1 MRLKKVKKMSNKEN
15 MKKKHIQNITEND
28 DSVTITFGKSDDNNE
43 TGNGKISD
51 SNEKEVVSEEKKPEV
66 TEQEKAEDL
75 TFENKSNK
83 IATQESVKEKL
94 FRVFGFNNKKIDEE
108 KRTVGLAFSS
118 EEPYDRSFGTEILSH
133 NPSDID
139 FSFIASGRAPLLLN
153 HDFEK
158 QIGVIE
164 KAEISEADKVGR
176 AVVRFGKSKLAD
188 EVFHDVMDGIRSNVS
203 VGYEILKMDKVKDDD
218 EDKEKPTYRVNWKPL
233 EASIVSVPADTTV
246 GVGRSNGQTLTD
258 NDSSKERIE
267 VINRKNTMEKAN
279 ETPKVEAPKVNV
291 EEQIAKARKDET
303 ARIKEIT
310 ALGAKHNCSDVASKA
325 VNDGVSLAQFRG
337 IVLDKLGDAKPLD
350 KKDNIG
356 LSNKE
361 ARDFSIVRAIKAMTT
376 GNWSGA
382 ELEKEA
388 SDEIS
393 RRTGKAP
400 RGIFV
405 PSDVRWQ
412 QRDLISGASADGGAL
427 VATNLLAG
435 SFIEA
440 LRAKMVVKQAGAL
453 VLSGLVG
460 DVAIPAQNA
469 VNSASWVAENAAV
482 TEVNPTYR
490 QVTMAPKTL
499 GTFTDISRHLMH
511 QSTPAIET
519 IVRNDIIRTL
529 ANEVDKQAIQGTGT
543 SNKPT
548 GILNTSGIGSV
559 AMGTNGDQATWAKVV
574 ETWKEVATDNADVG
588 ALAFLTSPTQVSRLM
603 AIPKVSSSDSVMIM
617 NDQKN
622 LMGYNVFATTNSPD
636 NLTKGTASG
645 TCSALTF
652 GNFNDLII
660 GEWGSLDISV
670 DPYTNAAKGGTRIIG
685 LYDVDVAVRHAE
697 SFAAIQDLIA

>member
-1 MRLKKVKKMSNKEN
+1 ME
-15 MKKKHIQNITEND
+15 KKHIQNITENE
-28 DSVTITFGKSDDNNE
+28 DSVTITFGKSDEYNKEGDRKVSDNKPSMVSAKSEEQKDNKEQEKNKDNNE
-43 TGNGKISD
+43 
-51 SNEKEVVSEEKKPEV
+51 VEEK
-66 TEQEKAEDL
+66 QKAEDL
-75 TFENKSNK
+75 SFENKSNK
-83 IATQESVKEKL
+83 IATQESTKEKL
-94 FRVFGFNNKKIDEE
+94 FRLFGFNNKKVDEE

-118 EEPYDRSFGTEILSH
+118 EEPYDRTFGTEILSH

-188 EVFHDVMDGIRSNVS
+188 EVFRDVIDGIRSNVS
-203 VGYEILKMDKVKDDD
+203 VGYEILKMAKVKDDD
-218 EDKEKPTYRVNWKPL
+218 EDEEKPTYRVNWRPL

-246 GVGRSNGQTLTD
+246 GIGRSKDETLTD
-258 NDSSKERIE
+258 NNSSKERIE
-267 VINRKNTMEKAN
+267 VINRKNTMEKGN

-291 EEQIAKARKDET
+291 EEQIVKARKEET

-361 ARDFSIVRAIKAMTT
+361 SQDYSIVRAIKAMTT

-393 RRTGKAP
+393 RKTGKAP
-400 RGIFV
+400 RGIFI
-405 PSDVRWQ
+405 PSDIRW

-529 ANEVDKQAIQGTGT
+529 ANEVDKKAIQGDGT
-543 SNKPT
+543 SNTPT

-559 AMGTNGDQATWAKVV
+559 AMGTNGDQGTWAKVV

-588 ALAFLTSPTQVSRLM
+588 ALAFLTSPTQVSRFM

-617 NDQKN
+617 NDQNN
-622 LMGYNVFATTNSPD
+622 LMGYKVFSTTNSPD

-697 SFAAIQDLIA
+697 SFAAIKDLIA

>member
-1 MRLKKVKKMSNKEN
+1 MEI
-15 MKKKHIQNITEND
+15 KHIQNVTEND
-28 DSVTITFGKSDDNNE
+28 DSVTITFRKTDGSNDKGNSKESSIE
-43 TGNGKISD
+43 TT
-51 SNEKEVVSEEKKPEV
+51 VSPVSKEKK
-66 TEQEKAEDL
+66 
-75 TFENKSNK
+75 
-83 IATQESVKEKL
+83 ESVKEEKNNKIEEKMITQKSDKEKL
-94 FRVFGFNNKKIDEE
+94 YRVFGFNKKEISED
-108 KRTVGLAFSS
+108 KRTVNLAFSS

-133 NPSDID
+133 NPEDVD

-153 HDFEK
+153 HDLEK

-164 KAEISEADKVGR
+164 EAKISDADKVGR

-188 EVFHDVMDGIRSNVS
+188 EVFRDVIDGIRSNVS
-203 VGYEILKMDKVKDDD
+203 VGYEIMKMDKVKGDD
-218 EDKEKPTYRVNWKPL
+218 EDEDKPKYRVNWKPL
-233 EASIVSVPADTTV
+233 EASIVSVPADSTV
-246 GVGRSNGQTLTD
+246 GVGRSRYDNSTD
-258 NDSSKERIE
+258 QDSRKETIE
-267 VINRKNTMEKAN
+267 VITREKTMEKN
-279 ETPKVEAPKVNV
+279 KENPKVETSPVNV
-291 EEQIAKARKDET
+291 DEQVAKAKKNET

-310 ALGAKHNCSDVASKA
+310 SLGSRHNCSDLASKA
-325 VNDGVSLAQFRG
+325 INDDVSISQFRG
-337 IVLDKLGDAKPLD
+337 VVLNKLGEAKPLD
-350 KKDNIG
+350 KKDEVG

-361 ARDFSIVRAIKAMTT
+361 NRDYSIVKAIKAMAT

-393 RRTGKAP
+393 RKTGKTP
-400 RGIFV
+400 RGIYI
-405 PSDVRWQ
+405 PSDLRWK
-412 QRDLISGASADGGAL
+412 RDLIQGVAGDGGNL

-440 LRAKMVVKQAGAL
+440 LRANMVVKQAGAL
-453 VLSGLVG
+453 FLSGLVG

-469 VNSASWVAENAAV
+469 VNSASWVGENSAV

-519 IVRNDIIRTL
+519 IVRNDIIKTL
-529 ANEVDKQAIQGTGT
+529 SNEVDKKAIQGTGT
-543 SNKPT
+543 SNTPT
-548 GILNTSGIGSV
+548 GILNTSGIGAV
-559 AMGTNGDQATWAKVV
+559 AMGTNGDQGTWAKVV
-574 ETWKEVATDNADVG
+574 ETWKEVATDNANVG
-588 ALAFLTSPTQVSRLM
+588 ALAFVTSPLQISRFM
-603 AIPKVSSSDSVMIM
+603 SIAKVSTTDSVMIM
-617 NDQKN
+617 NDQNK
-622 LMGYNVFATTNSPD
+622 LMGYNVFSTTYSPD
-636 NLTKGTASG
+636 NLSKGTASG

-652 GNFNDLII
+652 GNFNDLIV

>member
-1 MRLKKVKKMSNKEN
+1 ME
-15 MKKKHIQNITEND
+15 KKHIQNITEND
-28 DSVTITFGKSDDNNE
+28 DSVTITFGKSDEYNKEGDRKVSDSKPSMVSAKSEEQKDNKEQEKNKDNNE
-43 TGNGKISD
+43 
-51 SNEKEVVSEEKKPEV
+51 VEEK
-66 TEQEKAEDL
+66 QKAEDL
-75 TFENKSNK
+75 SFENKSDK
-83 IATQESVKEKL
+83 IATQESTKEKL
-94 FRVFGFNNKKIDEE
+94 FRIFGFNNKKVDEE

-118 EEPYDRSFGTEILSH
+118 EEPYDRTFGTEILSH
-133 NPSDID
+133 NPKDID

-188 EVFHDVMDGIRSNVS
+188 EVFRDVIDGIRSNVS
-203 VGYEILKMDKVKDDD
+203 VGYEILKMAKVKDDD
-218 EDKEKPTYRVNWKPL
+218 EDEKKPTYRVNWRPL

-246 GVGRSNGQTLTD
+246 GIGRSKDETLTD
-258 NDSSKERIE
+258 NNSSKERIE
-267 VINRKNTMEKAN
+267 VINRKKTMEKGN

-291 EEQIAKARKDET
+291 EEQIVKARKDET

-361 ARDFSIVRAIKAMTT
+361 SQDYSIVRAIKAMTT

-393 RRTGKAP
+393 RKTGKAP
-400 RGIFV
+400 RGIFI
-405 PSDVRWQ
+405 PSDIRW

-482 TEVNPTYR
+482 SEVNPTYR

-529 ANEVDKQAIQGTGT
+529 ANEVDKKAIQGDGT
-543 SNKPT
+543 SNTPT

-559 AMGTNGDQATWAKVV
+559 AMGTNGDQGTWAKVV

-588 ALAFLTSPTQVSRLM
+588 ALAFLTSPTQVSRFM

-617 NDQKN
+617 NDQNN
-622 LMGYNVFATTNSPD
+622 LMGYKVFSTTNSPD

-697 SFAAIQDLIA
+697 SFAAIKDLIA

>member
-1 MRLKKVKKMSNKEN
+1 ME
-15 MKKKHIQNITEND
+15 KKHIQNITENE
-28 DSVTITFGKSDDNNE
+28 DSVTITFGKSDEYNKEGDRKVSDNKPSMVSAKSEEQKDNKEQEKNKDNNE
-43 TGNGKISD
+43 
-51 SNEKEVVSEEKKPEV
+51 VEEK
-66 TEQEKAEDL
+66 QKAEDL
-75 TFENKSNK
+75 SFENKSDK
-83 IATQESVKEKL
+83 IATQESTKEKL
-94 FRVFGFNNKKIDEE
+94 FRLFGFNNKKVDEE

-188 EVFHDVMDGIRSNVS
+188 EVFRDVIDGIRSNVS
-203 VGYEILKMDKVKDDD
+203 VGYEILKMAKVKDDD
-218 EDKEKPTYRVNWKPL
+218 EDEEKPTYRVNWRPL

-246 GVGRSNGQTLTD
+246 GIGRSKDETLTD
-258 NDSSKERIE
+258 NNSSKERIE
-267 VINRKNTMEKAN
+267 VINRKNTMEKGN

-291 EEQIAKARKDET
+291 EEQIVKARKDET

-361 ARDFSIVRAIKAMTT
+361 SQDYSIVRAIKAMTT

-393 RRTGKAP
+393 RKTGKAP
-400 RGIFV
+400 RGIFI
-405 PSDVRWQ
+405 PSDIRW

-529 ANEVDKQAIQGTGT
+529 ANEVDKKAIQGDGT
-543 SNKPT
+543 SNTPT

-559 AMGTNGDQATWAKVV
+559 AMGTNGDQGTWAKVV

-588 ALAFLTSPTQVSRLM
+588 ALAFLTSPTQVSRFM

-617 NDQKN
+617 NDQNN
-622 LMGYNVFATTNSPD
+622 LMGYKVFSTTNSPD

-697 SFAAIQDLIA
+697 SFAAIKDLIA

>member
-1 MRLKKVKKMSNKEN
+1 MKNKL
-15 MKKKHIQNITEND
+15 
-28 DSVTITFGKSDDNNE
+28 DNNKDME
-43 TGNGKISD
+43 TKIKLEKKDDAEEIRVRKISD
-51 SNEKEVVSEEKKPEV
+51 SNTSLVSEVHAEKKP
-66 TEQEKAEDL
+66 TETEKNSESSEQVEKEKQEDL
-75 TFENKSNK
+75 TYENKSIEN
-83 IATQESVKEKL
+83 KEKL
-94 FRVFGFNNKKIDEE
+94 IKKEFRTFSIKKPSIDKAER
-108 KRTVGLAFSS
+108 KVSMSIAS
-118 EEPYDRSFGTEILSH
+118 EEPYQRTFGTEILSH
-133 NPSDID
+133 DKGEQD
-139 FSFIASGRAPLLLN
+139 FKFLNSGRAPLLLN
-153 HDFEK
+153 HDLEK

-164 KAEISEADKVGR
+164 SAKISEADKTSR
-176 AVVRFGKSKLAD
+176 AIVRFGQSQLAD
-188 EVFHDVMDGIRSNVS
+188 EVFQDIVDGIRSNVS
-203 VGYEILKMDKVKDDD
+203 VGYEITKMVKAKGKQD
-218 EDKEKPTYRVNWKPL
+218 EDNPKYRVNWKPL

-246 GVGRSNGQTLTD
+246 GVGRAVDFSSTD
-258 NDSSKERIE
+258 DNSSKERIE
-267 VINRKNTMEKAN
+267 VITRENTMEKAK
-279 ETPKVEAPKVNV
+279 ETPKVEIPQVNV

-303 ARIKEIT
+303 ARIKDIT
-310 ALGAKHNCSDVASKA
+310 QLGAKHNCSDLASKA
-325 VNDGVSLAQFRG
+325 VNDNVSVANFRG
-337 IVLDKLGDAKPLD
+337 IVLDKLGEAKPLD

-361 ARDFSIVRAIKAMTT
+361 SQDYSIVRAIKAMTT
-376 GNWSGA
+376 GDWSGA
-382 ELEKEA
+382 TLEKEA

-393 RRTGKAP
+393 RKTGKAP
-400 RGIFV
+400 RGIFI
-405 PSDVRWQ
+405 PSDIRW
-412 QRDLISGASADGGAL
+412 QRDLIQGASADGGAL
-427 VATNLLAG
+427 VATNLLSG

-440 LRAKMVVKQAGAL
+440 LRARMVVRQAGAL

-519 IVRNDIIRTL
+519 IVRNDIIKTL

-588 ALAFLTSPTQVSRLM
+588 ALAFLTSPLQISRLM
-603 AIPKVSSSDSVMIM
+603 AIAKVATSDSVMIM
-617 NDQKN
+617 NDQSN
-622 LMGYNVFATTNSPD
+622 LMGYKVFSTTNSPD

-670 DPYTNAAKGGTRIIG
+670 DPYTNATKGGTRIIG

>member
-1 MRLKKVKKMSNKEN
+1 M
-15 MKKKHIQNITEND
+15 
-28 DSVTITFGKSDDNNE
+28 
-43 TGNGKISD
+43 
-51 SNEKEVVSEEKKPEV
+51 
-66 TEQEKAEDL
+66 
-75 TFENKSNK
+75 
-83 IATQESVKEKL
+83 
-94 FRVFGFNNKKIDEE
+94 
-108 KRTVGLAFSS
+108 
-118 EEPYDRSFGTEILSH
+118 
-133 NPSDID
+133 
-139 FSFIASGRAPLLLN
+139 
-153 HDFEK
+153 
-158 QIGVIE
+158 
-164 KAEISEADKVGR
+164 
-176 AVVRFGKSKLAD
+176 
-188 EVFHDVMDGIRSNVS
+188 
-203 VGYEILKMDKVKDDD
+203 
-218 EDKEKPTYRVNWKPL
+218 
-233 EASIVSVPADTTV
+233 
-246 GVGRSNGQTLTD
+246 
-258 NDSSKERIE
+258 
-267 VINRKNTMEKAN
+267 
-279 ETPKVEAPKVNV
+279 
-291 EEQIAKARKDET
+291 
-303 ARIKEIT
+303 
-310 ALGAKHNCSDVASKA
+310 
-325 VNDGVSLAQFRG
+325 
-337 IVLDKLGDAKPLD
+337 D
-350 KKDNIG
+350 KKDNVG
-356 LSNKE
+356 LSNRE
-361 ARDFSIVRAIKAMTT
+361 TQDYSIVKAIKAMTT

-393 RRTGKAP
+393 RKTGKAP

-405 PSDVRWQ
+405 PSDVKWA

-440 LRAKMVVKQAGAL
+440 LRARMGVRQAGAL
-453 VLSGLVG
+453 VLRGLVG

-482 TEVNPTYR
+482 SEVNPTYR

-519 IVRNDIIRTL
+519 IVRNDIIKTL

-574 ETWKEVATDNADVG
+574 EVWKEVATDNADVG
-588 ALAFLTSPTQVSRLM
+588 ALAFLTSPTQISRLM
-603 AIPKVSSSDSVMIM
+603 SIAKVSSSDSVMIM

-622 LMGYNVFATTNSPD
+622 LMGYNVFSTTNSPD

>member
-1 MRLKKVKKMSNKEN
+1 MKMSNKET
-15 MKKKHIQNITEND
+15 MEKKHIQNITEND
-28 DSVTITFGKSDDNNE
+28 DSVTITFGKTDDNNE
-43 TGNGKISD
+43 TGNGQVSD
-51 SNEKEVVSEEKKPEV
+51 SNEKEIVSEKEKPEV

-83 IATQESVKEKL
+83 IGTTEKL
-94 FRVFGFNNKKIDEE
+94 FRLFGFNNKKIDEE

-133 NPSDID
+133 NPKDID

-203 VGYEILKMDKVKDDD
+203 VGYEILKMAKVKDDD
-218 EDKEKPTYRVNWKPL
+218 EDEEKPTYRVNWRPL

-246 GVGRSNGQTLTD
+246 GIGRSKDETLTD
-258 NDSSKERIE
+258 NNSSKERIE
-267 VINRKNTMEKAN
+267 VIQKVNTMEKAN
-279 ETPKVEAPKVNV
+279 ENPKVEAPKVNV

-361 ARDFSIVRAIKAMTT
+361 SQDYSIVRAIKAMTT

-393 RRTGKAP
+393 RKTGKAP
-400 RGIFV
+400 RGIFI
-405 PSDVRWQ
+405 PSDIRWS

-529 ANEVDKQAIQGTGT
+529 ANEVDKKAIQGDGT
-543 SNKPT
+543 SNTPT

-588 ALAFLTSPTQVSRLM
+588 ALAFLTSPTQVSRM
-603 AIPKVSSSDSVMIM
+603 MSIAKVSSSDSVMIM
-617 NDQKN
+617 NDQN
-622 LMGYNVFATTNSPD
+622 SMMGYKVFATTNSPD

-697 SFAAIQDLIA
+697 SFAAIKDLIA

>member
-1 MRLKKVKKMSNKEN
+1 MNN
-15 MKKKHIQNITEND
+15 MNKKHIQNITESD
-28 DSVTITFGKSDDNNE
+28 DSVTITFGKSDGDN
-43 TGNGKISD
+43 
-51 SNEKEVVSEEKKPEV
+51 KEGDREQSGATNNVPSLSKEEKKPVEKQEQKENEKSMETKKEIQQKV
-66 TEQEKAEDL
+66 T
-75 TFENKSNK
+75 N
-83 IATQESVKEKL
+83 QESTKEKL
-94 FRVFGFNNKKIDEE
+94 YRLFGLDQKAINED
-108 KRTVGLAFSS
+108 KRTVNLAFSS

-133 NPSDID
+133 NPQDVD
-139 FSFIASGRAPLLLN
+139 FSFIASGKAPLLLN
-153 HDFEK
+153 HDLEK

-164 KAEISEADKVGR
+164 KANISDADKVGR

-188 EVFHDVMDGIRSNVS
+188 EVFRDVIDGIRSNVS
-203 VGYEILKMDKVKDDD
+203 VGYEIMKMEKIKNDD
-218 EDKEKPTYRVNWKPL
+218 EDKEKPSYRVNWKPL
-233 EASIVSVPADTTV
+233 EASIVSIPADTTV
-246 GVGRSNGQTLTD
+246 GVGRNRYDNLTD
-258 NDSSKERIE
+258 QDNRKEVIE
-267 VINRKNTMEKAN
+267 VITRENTMEKAK

-291 EEQIAKARKDET
+291 EEQIAKARKEET
-303 ARIKEIT
+303 ARIKEISS
-310 ALGAKHNCSDVASKA
+310 LGARHNCSDLASKA

-350 KKDNIG
+350 KKDAVG

-361 ARDFSIVRAIKAMTT
+361 TQDYSIVKAIKAMTT

-393 RRTGKAP
+393 RKTGKSP
-400 RGIFV
+400 RGIFI
-405 PSDVRWQ
+405 PSDIRW

-440 LRAKMVVKQAGAL
+440 LRARMVVKQAGAL

-519 IVRNDIIRTL
+519 IVRNDIIQTL
-529 ANEVDKQAIQGTGT
+529 SNEVDKKAIQGDGT
-543 SNKPT
+543 SNTPT

-559 AMGTNGDQATWAKVV
+559 AMGTNGDQATWAKAV
-574 ETWKEVATDNADVG
+574 ETWKEVATDNANIG
-588 ALAFLTSPTQVSRLM
+588 ALGWVTSPLQISRLM
-603 AIPKVSSSDSVMIM
+603 SIAKVSSSDSVMIM
-617 NDQKN
+617 NDQTN
-622 LMGYNVFATTNSPD
+622 LMGYKVFSTTNSPD

-697 SFAAIQDLIA
+697 SFAAIKDLIA

>member
-1 MRLKKVKKMSNKEN
+1 MN
-15 MKKKHIQNITEND
+15 KKHIQNITESD
-28 DSVTITFGKSDDNNE
+28 DSVTITFGKSDGDN
-43 TGNGKISD
+43 
-51 SNEKEVVSEEKKPEV
+51 KEADRKQSGATNNVPSLSKEEKKPVEKQEQKENEKSMETKKEIQQKV
-66 TEQEKAEDL
+66 T
-75 TFENKSNK
+75 N
-83 IATQESVKEKL
+83 QESTKEKL
-94 FRVFGFNNKKIDEE
+94 YRLFGLDQKAINEDN
-108 KRTVGLAFSS
+108 RTVNLAFSS

-133 NPSDID
+133 NPQDVD
-139 FSFIASGRAPLLLN
+139 FSFIASGKAPLLLN
-153 HDFEK
+153 HDLEK

-164 KAEISEADKVGR
+164 KANISDADKVGR

-188 EVFHDVMDGIRSNVS
+188 EVFRDVIDGIRSNVS
-203 VGYEILKMDKVKDDD
+203 VGYEIMKMEKIKNDD
-218 EDKEKPTYRVNWKPL
+218 EDKEKPSYRVNWKPL
-233 EASIVSVPADTTV
+233 EASIVSIPADTTV
-246 GVGRSNGQTLTD
+246 GVGRNRYDNLTD
-258 NDSSKERIE
+258 QDNRKEVIE
-267 VINRKNTMEKAN
+267 VITRENTMEKAK

-291 EEQIAKARKDET
+291 EEQIAKARKEET
-303 ARIKEIT
+303 ARIKEISS
-310 ALGAKHNCSDVASKA
+310 LGARHNCSDLASKA

-350 KKDNIG
+350 KKDAVG

-361 ARDFSIVRAIKAMTT
+361 ARDFSIVKAIKAMTT

-393 RRTGKAP
+393 RKTGKSP
-400 RGIFV
+400 RGIFI
-405 PSDVRWQ
+405 PSDIRW
-412 QRDLISGASADGGAL
+412 QRDLISGVSADGGAL

-440 LRAKMVVKQAGAL
+440 LRARMVVKQAGAL

-519 IVRNDIIRTL
+519 IVRNDIIQTL
-529 ANEVDKQAIQGTGT
+529 SNEVDKKAIQGDGT
-543 SNKPT
+543 SNTPT

-574 ETWKEVATDNADVG
+574 ETWKEVATDNANIG
-588 ALAFLTSPTQVSRLM
+588 ALGWVTSPLQISRLM
-603 AIPKVSSSDSVMIM
+603 SIAKVSSSDSVMIM
-617 NDQKN
+617 NDQNN
-622 LMGYNVFATTNSPD
+622 LMGYKVFSTTNSPD

>member
-1 MRLKKVKKMSNKEN
+1 ME
-15 MKKKHIQNITEND
+15 KKHIQNITEND
-28 DSVTITFGKSDDNNE
+28 DSVTITFGKSDGDNKEGDRQVSDSKPSMVSAKSEEQKDNKEQEKNKDNNE
-43 TGNGKISD
+43 
-51 SNEKEVVSEEKKPEV
+51 VEEK
-66 TEQEKAEDL
+66 QKAEDL
-75 TFENKSNK
+75 SFENKSNK
-83 IATQESVKEKL
+83 IATQESTKEKL
-94 FRVFGFNNKKIDEE
+94 FRLFGFNNKKVDEE

-188 EVFHDVMDGIRSNVS
+188 EVFRDVIDGIRSNVS
-203 VGYEILKMDKVKDDD
+203 VGYEILKMDKVKGDD

-267 VINRKNTMEKAN
+267 VIQKVNTMEKAN

-291 EEQIAKARKDET
+291 EEQIVKARKEET

-361 ARDFSIVRAIKAMTT
+361 ARDFSIVKAIKAMTT

-393 RRTGKAP
+393 RKTGKSP
-400 RGIFV
+400 RGIFI
-405 PSDVRWQ
+405 PSDIRW

-588 ALAFLTSPTQVSRLM
+588 ALAFLTSPTQISRLM

-622 LMGYNVFATTNSPD
+622 LMGYNVFSTTNSPD

>member
-1 MRLKKVKKMSNKEN
+1 MQ
-15 MKKKHIQNITEND
+15 KKHIQNVTEND
-28 DSVTITFGKSDDNNE
+28 DSVTITFGKTDGSDDK
-43 TGNGKISD
+43 GISKE
-51 SNEKEVVSEEKKPEV
+51 SGIENTVLSVPKEKKESVNEEK
-66 TEQEKAEDL
+66 
-75 TFENKSNK
+75 NNK
-83 IATQESVKEKL
+83 IEEKMKTQKSDKEKL
-94 FRVFGFNNKKIDEE
+94 YRVFGFNKKEVSEDN
-108 KRTVGLAFSS
+108 RTVDLAFSS

-133 NPSDID
+133 NPEDAD

-153 HDFEK
+153 HDLEK

-164 KAEISEADKVGR
+164 EAKISDADKVGR

-188 EVFHDVMDGIRSNVS
+188 EVFRDVIDGIRSNVS
-203 VGYEILKMDKVKDDD
+203 VGYEIMKMDKVENDD
-218 EDKEKPTYRVNWKPL
+218 EDEDKPTYRVNWKPL

-246 GVGRSNGQTLTD
+246 GVGRSRYDNSTD
-258 NDSSKERIE
+258 QDSRKETIE
-267 VINRKNTMEKAN
+267 IITKEKTMEKN
-279 ETPKVEAPKVNV
+279 KETPNVAPQVNV
-291 EEQIAKARKDET
+291 EEQVAKAKKNET

-310 ALGAKHNCSDVASKA
+310 SLGSRHNCSDLASKA
-325 VNDGVSLAQFRG
+325 VNDDVSISQFRG
-337 IVLDKLGDAKPLD
+337 IVLNKLGEAKPLD
-350 KKDNIG
+350 KKDEVG
-356 LSNKE
+356 LSNNE
-361 ARDFSIVRAIKAMTT
+361 SRDYSITKAVKAMVT

-388 SDEIS
+388 SDEIA
-393 RRTGKAP
+393 RKTGKSP
-400 RGIFV
+400 KGIFI
-405 PSDVRWQ
+405 PSDIRWK
-412 QRDLISGASADGGAL
+412 RDLISGASGDGGAL

-440 LRAKMVVKQAGAL
+440 LRANMVVKQAGAL
-453 VLSGLVG
+453 FLSGLVG
-460 DVAIPAQNA
+460 EVAIPAQNA

-519 IVRNDIIRTL
+519 IVRNDIIRSL
-529 ANEVDKQAIQGTGT
+529 SNEVDKKAIQGDGT
-543 SNKPT
+543 SNTPT
-548 GILNTSGIGSV
+548 GILSTSGIGAV
-559 AMGTNGDQATWAKVV
+559 AIGTNGGAGTWAHVV
-574 ETWKEVATDNADVG
+574 NTWKEVATDNANVG
-588 ALAFLTSPTQVSRLM
+588 ALAFITSPLQISRFM
-603 AIPKVSSSDSVMIM
+603 AAAKVSSSDSVMIM
-617 NDQKN
+617 NDQAK
-622 LMGYNVFATTNSPD
+622 LMGYNVFSTTNSPD

-697 SFAAIQDLIA
+697 SFAAVKDITS

>member
-1 MRLKKVKKMSNKEN
+1 
-15 MKKKHIQNITEND
+15 
-28 DSVTITFGKSDDNNE
+28 
-43 TGNGKISD
+43 
-51 SNEKEVVSEEKKPEV
+51 
-66 TEQEKAEDL
+66 
-75 TFENKSNK
+75 
-83 IATQESVKEKL
+83 
-94 FRVFGFNNKKIDEE
+94 
-108 KRTVGLAFSS
+108 
-118 EEPYDRSFGTEILSH
+118 
-133 NPSDID
+133 
-139 FSFIASGRAPLLLN
+139 
-153 HDFEK
+153 
-158 QIGVIE
+158 
-164 KAEISEADKVGR
+164 
-176 AVVRFGKSKLAD
+176 
-188 EVFHDVMDGIRSNVS
+188 
-203 VGYEILKMDKVKDDD
+203 
-218 EDKEKPTYRVNWKPL
+218 
-233 EASIVSVPADTTV
+233 
-246 GVGRSNGQTLTD
+246 
-258 NDSSKERIE
+258 
-267 VINRKNTMEKAN
+267 MEKAKEN
-279 ETPKVEAPKVNV
+279 PKVETPQVNV
-291 EEQIAKARKDET
+291 EEQIAKARKNET

-310 ALGAKHNCSDVASKA
+310 SLGSRHNCSDLASKA

-350 KKDNIG
+350 KKDAVG
-356 LSNKE
+356 LSNRE
-361 ARDFSIVRAIKAMTT
+361 TQDYSIVKAIKAMTT

-393 RRTGKAP
+393 RKTGKSP
-400 RGIFV
+400 RGIFI
-405 PSDVRWQ
+405 PSDIRW
-412 QRDLISGASADGGAL
+412 QRDLISGVSGDGGAL

-440 LRAKMVVKQAGAL
+440 LRARMVVKQAGAL

-519 IVRNDIIRTL
+519 IVRNDIIQTL
-529 ANEVDKQAIQGTGT
+529 SNEVDKKAIQGDGT
-543 SNKPT
+543 SNTPT

-574 ETWKEVATDNADVG
+574 ETWKEVATDNANIG
-588 ALAFLTSPTQVSRLM
+588 ALGWVTSPLQISRLM
-603 AIPKVSSSDSVMIM
+603 AIAKVSSSDSVMIM
-617 NDQKN
+617 NDQNN
-622 LMGYNVFATTNSPD
+622 LMGYKVFSTTNSPD

-697 SFAAIQDLIA
+697 SFAAIKDLIA

>member
-1 MRLKKVKKMSNKEN
+1 MKKMSNNES
-15 MKKKHIQNITEND
+15 MEKKHIQNITENE

-43 TGNGKISD
+43 TGNGKVSD

-66 TEQEKAEDL
+66 NEQEKAEDL

-133 NPSDID
+133 NPKDID

-203 VGYEILKMDKVKDDD
+203 VGYEILKMDKVKGDD

-267 VINRKNTMEKAN
+267 VIQKVNTMEKAN

-291 EEQIAKARKDET
+291 EEQIAKARKEET

-361 ARDFSIVRAIKAMTT
+361 ARDFSIVKAIKAMTT

-482 TEVNPTYR
+482 SEVNPTYR

-603 AIPKVSSSDSVMIM
+603 SIPKVSSSDSVMIM
-617 NDQKN
+617 NDQNN
-622 LMGYNVFATTNSPD
+622 LMGYKVFATTNSPD

>member
-1 MRLKKVKKMSNKEN
+1 MNN
-15 MKKKHIQNITEND
+15 MNKKHIQNITESD
-28 DSVTITFGKSDDNNE
+28 DSVTITFGKSDEYKKEGDREQSSATNNVPSLS
-43 TGNGKISD
+43 K
-51 SNEKEVVSEEKKPEV
+51 EEKKPVEKQEQKENEKSMETKKEIQQKV
-66 TEQEKAEDL
+66 T
-75 TFENKSNK
+75 N
-83 IATQESVKEKL
+83 QESTKEKL
-94 FRVFGFNNKKIDEE
+94 YRLFGLDQKAINED
-108 KRTVGLAFSS
+108 KRTVNLAFSS

-133 NPSDID
+133 NPQDVD
-139 FSFIASGRAPLLLN
+139 FSFIASGKAPLLLN
-153 HDFEK
+153 HDLEK

-164 KAEISEADKVGR
+164 KANISDADKVGR

-188 EVFHDVMDGIRSNVS
+188 EVFRDVIDGIRSNVS
-203 VGYEILKMDKVKDDD
+203 VGYEIMKMEKIKNDD
-218 EDKEKPTYRVNWKPL
+218 EDKEKPSYRVNWKPL
-233 EASIVSVPADTTV
+233 EASIVSIPADTTV
-246 GVGRSNGQTLTD
+246 GVGRNRYDNLTD
-258 NDSSKERIE
+258 QDNRKEVIE
-267 VINRKNTMEKAN
+267 VITRENTMEKAK
-279 ETPKVEAPKVNV
+279 ETPKVEPPKVNV
-291 EEQIAKARKDET
+291 EEQIAKARKEET

-310 ALGAKHNCSDVASKA
+310 ALGAKHNCSDLAGKA

-350 KKDNIG
+350 KKDAVG

-361 ARDFSIVRAIKAMTT
+361 SQDYSIVKAIKAMTT

-393 RRTGKAP
+393 RKTGKSP
-400 RGIFV
+400 RGIFI
-405 PSDVRWQ
+405 PSDIRW

-440 LRAKMVVKQAGAL
+440 LRARMVVKQAGAL

-519 IVRNDIIRTL
+519 IVRNDIIQTL
-529 ANEVDKQAIQGTGT
+529 SNEVDKKAIQGDGT
-543 SNKPT
+543 SNTPT

-574 ETWKEVATDNADVG
+574 ETWKEVATDNANIG
-588 ALAFLTSPTQVSRLM
+588 ALGWVTSPLQISRLM
-603 AIPKVSSSDSVMIM
+603 SIAKVSSSDSVMIM
-617 NDQKN
+617 NDQNN
-622 LMGYNVFATTNSPD
+622 LMGYKVFSTTNSPD

-697 SFAAIQDLIA
+697 SFAAIKDLIA

>member
-1 MRLKKVKKMSNKEN
+1 ME
-15 MKKKHIQNITEND
+15 KKHIQNITENE
-28 DSVTITFGKSDDNNE
+28 DSVTITFGKSDEYNKEGDRKVSDNKPSMVSAKSEEQKDNKEQEKNKDNNE
-43 TGNGKISD
+43 
-51 SNEKEVVSEEKKPEV
+51 VEEK
-66 TEQEKAEDL
+66 QKAEDL
-75 TFENKSNK
+75 SFENKSDK
-83 IATQESVKEKL
+83 IATQESTKEKL
-94 FRVFGFNNKKIDEE
+94 FRLFGFNNKKVDEE

-118 EEPYDRSFGTEILSH
+118 EEPYDRTFGTEILSH
-133 NPSDID
+133 NPKDID

-188 EVFHDVMDGIRSNVS
+188 EVFRDVIDGIRSNVS
-203 VGYEILKMDKVKDDD
+203 VGYEILKMAKVKDDD
-218 EDKEKPTYRVNWKPL
+218 EDEEKPTYRVNWRPL

-246 GVGRSNGQTLTD
+246 GIGRSKDETLTD
-258 NDSSKERIE
+258 NNSSKERIE
-267 VINRKNTMEKAN
+267 VINRKNTMEKGN

-291 EEQIAKARKDET
+291 EEQIVKARKDET

-361 ARDFSIVRAIKAMTT
+361 SQDYSIVRAIKAMTT

-393 RRTGKAP
+393 RKTGKAP
-400 RGIFV
+400 RGIFI
-405 PSDVRWQ
+405 PSDIRW

-529 ANEVDKQAIQGTGT
+529 ANEVDKKAIQGDGT
-543 SNKPT
+543 SNTPT

-559 AMGTNGDQATWAKVV
+559 AMGTNGDQGTWAKVV

-588 ALAFLTSPTQVSRLM
+588 ALAFLTSPTQVSRFM

-617 NDQKN
+617 NDQNN
-622 LMGYNVFATTNSPD
+622 LMGYKVFSTTNSPD

-697 SFAAIQDLIA
+697 SFAAIKDLIA

>member
-1 MRLKKVKKMSNKEN
+1 MKKMSNNES
-15 MKKKHIQNITEND
+15 MEKKHIQNITEND

-43 TGNGKISD
+43 TGNGKVSD

-66 TEQEKAEDL
+66 NEQEKAEDL
-75 TFENKSNK
+75 TFENKSDK
-83 IATQESVKEKL
+83 IATQESTKEKL
-94 FRVFGFNNKKIDEE
+94 FRLFGFNNKKVDEE

-118 EEPYDRSFGTEILSH
+118 EEPYDRTFGTEILSH

-218 EDKEKPTYRVNWKPL
+218 EDKEKPTYRVNWRPL
-233 EASIVSVPADTTV
+233 EASIVSVPADPTV

-267 VINRKNTMEKAN
+267 VIQKVNTMEKAN

-291 EEQIAKARKDET
+291 EEQIAKARKEET

-310 ALGAKHNCSDVASKA
+310 ALGANHNCSDVASKA

-361 ARDFSIVRAIKAMTT
+361 SQDYSIVRAIKAMTT

-393 RRTGKAP
+393 RKTGKAP
-400 RGIFV
+400 RGIFI
-405 PSDVRWQ
+405 PSDIRW

-482 TEVNPTYR
+482 SEVNPTYR

-529 ANEVDKQAIQGTGT
+529 ANEVDKKAIQGDGT
-543 SNKPT
+543 SNTPT

-559 AMGTNGDQATWAKVV
+559 AMGTNGDQGTWAKVV

-588 ALAFLTSPTQVSRLM
+588 ALAFLTSPTQVSRFM

-617 NDQKN
+617 NDQNN
-622 LMGYNVFATTNSPD
+622 LMGYKVFSTTNSPD